1 MSIAVPIETGDIPLP
16 LSPGVVAVLEYGFAR
31 FAATC
36 SCGWTSRRRFLRAA
50 ANIDAWEHSLHE
62 KCDVSVPLV
71 IAATTRRPLA
81 G

>member
-1 MSIAVPIETGDIPLP
+1 MTIAVPLDTGDIPSR

-36 SCGWTSRRRFLRAA
+36 SCGWASKRRLLRAA

-71 IAATTRRPLA
+71 IAATRKRPLA